1 MFESSRKWNINRH
14 IKAVHRGNAIAF
26 NLRSGKLSK
35 SSAPSFKRVKDGL
48 VPFTHDTG
56 ISKNELEFAKI
67 ESDLNLSSNKETKAM
82 MSIYEELSER
92 ISKLELFSPNEIS
105 QFQISIYLMYSLLTE
120 NPIHTLDEIIQLIR
134 FKHAKQKINSHVS
147 KFFDG
152 DPIVTDAI
160 LSILIKDTQCYMSKS
175 NFQSI

>member
-1 MFESSRKWNINRH
+1 MILVIN
-14 IKAVHRGNAIAF
+14 
-26 NLRSGKLSK
+26 
-35 SSAPSFKRVKDGL
+35 
-48 VPFTHDTG
+48 
-56 ISKNELEFAKI
+56 KNELEFAKI

-82 MSIYEELSER
+82 MSIYEELSDQ

-105 QFQISIYLMYSLLTE
+105 QFQISIFLMYSLLTE

-152 DPIVTDAI
+152 DIIITNSI
-160 LSILIKDTQCYMSKS
+160 LSILIEDTQHYKSKFK
-175 NFQSI
+175 FQSI